1 MKQFH
6 MISGFP
12 RSGSTLLCQILNMN
26 PEFYAT
32 PTSPILDMLQSQQGI
47 FSHNPSFK
55 AVPRMDFYDNFKNA
69 QNAFLHEYYPEDK
82 VVFDKN
88 RGWPIHLMKL
98 DEILGHSDAKV
109 IWTYR
114 DPIDVVASMES
125 RHRAT
130 PLMQFIEEG
139 GNPQIAN
146 TYEKRVQMWIND
158 NGIVAFPGWSLH
170 DAIQMGYED
179 RILIVDYYSLCNDT
193 QTTMDDIHK
202 FLGLEE
208 HQYDT
213 NNFEDLVQT
222 THEYDTF
229 YNHKYTHDIVEGGIK
244 YKEST
249 FELLDGFKQGISE
262 RFKWV
267 NEYAA
272 VKTAQRKGIA
282 LKQSTQQAPVS
293 NVKSTQSKSNKKR
306 RR

>member
-26 PEFYAT
+26 PEFHAT

-69 QNAFLHEYYPEDK
+69 QKAFLDEFYADK
-82 VVFDKN
+82 EIVFDKN

-98 DEILGHSDAKV
+98 DEILGHNDAKI

-114 DPIDVVASMES
+114 DPIHVVASMED
-125 RHRAT
+125 RHRKT
-130 PLMQFIEEG
+130 PLMQFTEEG

-179 RILIVDYYSLCNDT
+179 RILIVDYYSLCNNT
-193 QTTMDDIHK
+193 QETMNEIHK
-202 FLGLEE
+202 FLG
-208 HQYDT
+208 YDNYNYDQNDFT
-213 NNFEDLVQT
+213 DLKQV

-244 YKEST
+244 YKEHT
-249 FELLDGFKQGISE
+249 FELLDGFKQGIAE

-267 NEYAA
+267 NEYSAMKIA
-272 VKTAQRKGIA
+272 ERKGIQ
-282 LKQSTQQAPVS
+282 LNPPNVQAQPVA
-293 NVKSTQSKSNKKR
+293 NKTKKR
-306 RR
+306 